1 MESAINIF
9 IDNLYEFSDEEV
21 LAELP
26 ENPES
31 DADDDDNP
39 SDAEIHR
46 NQRKEKG
53 FRKPSGDSGSQG
65 SPPPGDDDDIGGWGT
80 TKKDYYNADVIET
93 EADAL
98 EEEDEVRRLQR
109 KQLERLTE
117 EDFGLDELAWFEG
130 DKDDT
135 ARDREGSEDGVIREL
150 LPEPEI
156 TESISSEERL
166 NILRTRYP
174 EFEPLS
180 KEFIDLQSDFT
191 DLTLAVEAFPHGN
204 ALDSVDQVQDHEIQ
218 KTPLLV
224 LKHTTLRAYLGA
236 LCMYFVLLTST
247 HEDAGNKIT
256 AMSPMKLRDHSIM
269 NTLVQCRQ
277 LWEKFK
283 DISTL
288 ETHGSKPKPLLTPNE
303 TPVSIAKSKMQGDP
317 SIDLNEGSIN
327 PKKKSRK
334 PRKSKTQKAL
344 EVAEATAAAQRLENL
359 NENLRAFSV
368 LETQIG
374 KYSKPPALR
383 KQSPPSSNVSFGEET
398 TLNNHEV
405 LEKSQRKQSLRFY
418 TSQITQKSQK
428 RDAAGRYA
436 GGDTDIPHRERL
448 RDRQARLNADAES
461 RGKTRYQTKGDD
473 VLGGESDDEDRQAA
487 AELRR
492 ITKVGDGEDGYYNL
506 IGAQRAEKKARKEAA
521 AATAK
526 AAEQGGPLRIT
537 EDEFEGGK
545 RGLSYAIAKN
555 KGLAPRRKKEVRNP
569 RVKKRLKFEEKK
581 RKLGSTRA
589 VWKGGEGKGGYK
601 GELTGIKTGLV
612 RGVKL

>member
-1 MESAINIF
+1 M
-9 IDNLYEFSDEEV
+9 
-21 LAELP
+21 
-26 ENPES
+26 
-31 DADDDDNP
+31 
-39 SDAEIHR
+39 
-46 NQRKEKG
+46 
-53 FRKPSGDSGSQG
+53 
-65 SPPPGDDDDIGGWGT
+65 
-80 TKKDYYNADVIET
+80 
-93 EADAL
+93 
-98 EEEDEVRRLQR
+98 
-109 KQLERLTE
+109 TE
-117 EDFGLDELAWFEG
+117 EDFGLDELAWIQG
-130 DKDDT
+130 DQDDST
-135 ARDREGSEDGVIREL
+135 RERQGSEDGVIREL

-156 TESISSEERL
+156 TDSMSSEERL
-166 NILRTRYP
+166 NILRLRYP

-180 KEFIDLQSDFT
+180 KEFIDLQSDFA
-191 DLTLAVEAFPHGN
+191 DLTLAVEAFPHSDAVKPTDQ
-204 ALDSVDQVQDHEIQ
+204 ALDYVTHEI
-218 KTPLLV
+218 PLVV
-224 LKHTTLRAYLGA
+224 LKHTALRAYLGA

-247 HEDAGNKIT
+247 HKDAGNKIT

-283 DISTL
+283 DISVL
-288 ETHGSKPKPLLTPNE
+288 ETDGFKQKSLIPSTEIPA
-303 TPVSIAKSKMQGDP
+303 SITKLKTQGDL
-317 SIDLNEGSIN
+317 SIDFNDDSKKI
-327 PKKKSRK
+327 KKKSRK

-344 EVAEATAAAQRLENL
+344 EAAEALAITQRLKKVD
-359 NENLRAFSV
+359 ENLRAFSA
-368 LETQIG
+368 LENQIG
-374 KYSKPPALR
+374 KFSKLPALR
-383 KQSPPSSNVSFGEET
+383 RQSPASSNLSFGEET
-398 TLNNHEV
+398 TLNDHEV

-448 RDRQARLNADAES
+448 RDRQTRLNAEAES
-461 RGKTRYQTKGDD
+461 RGKTRHQTKAGD

-487 AELRR
+487 VELREA
-492 ITKVGDGEDGYYNL
+492 IKADDDEDGYYNFV
-506 IGAQRAEKKARKEAA
+506 GAQQAEKKARKEAA

-526 AAEQGGPLRIT
+526 AAEQGGPFRIT

-589 VWKGGEGKGGYK
+589 IWKGGEGKGGYK